1 MTWMSSRIS
10 EEVWGAPA
18 DAFGRPVV
26 RGVNIGED
34 VVRGEELHGEADGGG
49 EWRAV
54 RGEGVGA
61 VVLRRSRL
69 LARQKQMHGQQEQ
82 QEQGQEQEQEQN
94 EEQKEK
100 EDEKEQKQQR
110 EQLLCNCTMPTHLVP
125 AALAFGVG
133 RRSE

>member
-1 MTWMSSRIS
+1 MGELKDQRR
-10 EEVWGAPA
+10 VWGAPA
-18 DAFGRPVV
+18 DAFGRSVV

-94 EEQKEK
+94 EEQKQK
-100 EDEKEQKQQR
+100 EDEKEQKQR
-110 EQLLCNCTMPTHLVP
+110 EQLLRNCTMPTHLVP